1 MPNPHDFHT
10 PQSSYSG
17 IDLLRASDGG
27 FFGPG
32 NAQLPAPPLLLMDR
46 IPEISLDRGEFGK
59 GHIVSEL
66 DVTASLWFFECHL
79 PDDPVMPGSL
89 SLDAL
94 WQMVGYWLAWSGS
107 PGTIRAL
114 GVGAVKFRGQ
124 ITPDITRVRYEVV
137 MRQVKRGRL
146 ALGVADG
153 RVLADETCVY
163 VVRDLRVGLTTSAA

>member
-1 MPNPHDFHT
+1 M
-10 PQSSYSG
+10 
-17 IDLLRASDGG
+17 
-27 FFGPG
+27 
-32 NAQLPAPPLLLMDR
+32 
-46 IPEISLDRGEFGK
+46 
-59 GHIVSEL
+59 SEL
-66 DVTASLWFFECHL
+66 DVTARLWFFECHL

-124 ITPDITRVRYEVV
+124 ITPDIKRVRYEVA

-163 VVRDLRVGLTTSAA
+163 VVRDLRVGLTSSAA